1 MLIKEFSCV
10 AVANRGEAAVRFMR
24 AAHSW
29 SRERGVP
36 LSVIALYTHADA
48 EAPFVRMASAS
59 VCLGDPM
66 VRGEDGKQRSAYL
79 DVERIVALAR
89 QAGADALWPGW
100 GFASERPELQEACE
114 ANGLVFLGPPASA
127 MRALGDKIAAKRL
140 AEKAGVPVS
149 PWSRESVDE
158 AGAAACAARIGYP
171 VLLKATAGGGGRG
184 IRRVDSPDELVGAYR
199 SAAAEAGA
207 AFGDP
212 SIFVEAFVA
221 DARHVEVQ
229 VLADTHGGVW
239 ALGTRDC
246 SMQRRQQKVLEEAPA
261 PGLSAEVEQALCDAG
276 ANLARISGY
285 ISAGTAEFLL
295 LPDLKTFYF
304 LEMNT
309 RLQVE
314 HTVTEEIF
322 GLDLVGLQIDVG
334 RGERLPAAH
343 PPTPRG
349 AAIEARVNAEDP
361 DQGFAPRAGRL
372 VHFEAPLGP
381 GVRVDSGYVQ
391 GNLVPTVF
399 DSMLAK
405 VIAFGATRQAALA
418 RLETALR
425 DTVVVLDSGLT
436 NRSLLLELV
445 SDSVFRDGPV
455 TTRWLDKHVASR
467 PGSEARSHLDAALAA
482 AVLTDY
488 LQLRRGH
495 VANFIEEAQRV
506 VPHTVPEPGPVKI
519 RFVLGTEPLEV
530 EVGSIGPQE
539 LRMRCGDWQAVVRG
553 QTTGKGTLLLD
564 FGGARHAVQ
573 HVATASEVYVEV
585 EGIAHRFRR
594 VSDGRVRAEL
604 PASVAQVHVQPGDRV
619 DTGMR
624 ILTLEAMK
632 METIVDAP
640 MTGTVRAVHVRP
652 SSQVAAGEVMIEID
666 EGDQAPSGDSAGPRL
681 AARRET
687 GLDALRLV
695 EARLLGFDVT
705 AEELG
710 AALAALDAQ
719 PSPPRGRL
727 LKLLRAAVVQEQLFK
742 RGPFDDAVNDANE
755 SSMDQLAW
763 FAHHRRYDDKKLSDS
778 YQRRLG
784 RFLALHGIDVL
795 VEGDPMVAHALLRL
809 FQARR
814 SQEDTGALALAVLRA
829 LARSQAAATEAAP
842 SAKEQRVVFEKLASE
857 AVQRGDLQVATA
869 AWNLIHYWQDLPQW
883 QADVGRLASEAVLR
897 WDDLAAARSP
907 DGRVAAE
914 AALQALPLGALVG
927 ALSGAPANSAQVQA
941 GHHAPATILRQLLA
955 RIYEIHDSGV
965 IEDLAALH
973 GRHPCQRLQSADGV
987 QVVGVLLNTPCDL
1000 AQVLALLPADA
1011 QVDLLL
1017 ADVPAADAFDAAARI
1032 QRSRWTALWVEGGEM
1047 RMRSWMHAGDAM
1059 AEQTILRDV
1068 HPARPVAQEVA
1079 RFAQFKLERLP
1090 APQGLLLLRAV
1101 ATGEDRLIAMAE
1113 VERFDPV
1120 IDGDFIRVPSFE
1132 RVFLNAA
1139 QALREGL
1146 RTATGRPPAFNRI
1159 SLFVR
1164 PAVTLARSELDA
1176 LARRLGPATF
1186 DLALHKVAMHGRFTL
1201 GDAQPPR
1208 ELAAE
1213 WRDATALGPRLE
1225 VVLPRQRLV
1234 PVMSAYEQQVLAA
1247 RRRRLFQPYE
1257 VVSWLT
1263 SNEDIGRI
1271 ERGQFEE
1278 LELDAQGHALES
1290 VRGRPAASNP
1300 TGVVVGLITNWSER
1314 FPDGLRRMLLLG
1326 DPNKDMGSLGEG
1338 ECRRIIA
1345 ALNHAERLGIP
1356 VEWVALSGGARI
1368 AFDSGTENLDW
1379 TAAVLRRIVEF
1390 TEAGGVINVLVDGPC
1405 VGAQSY
1411 WNAEATMLMHCRGT
1425 LVMTPR
1431 GYMVL
1436 TGKRALEVSG
1446 SVAAQTNEAIGG
1458 LEIMAGNGQAQYTA
1472 PDLKSAYE
1480 LLLRHYEYTYV
1491 APGARRARRRPSAD
1505 PADRDVCSS
1514 AYAGAGGFATVG
1526 ELFSES
1532 GNPGRKKPFA
1542 IRAVMTAVLDQD
1554 APPLERWKAMAGG
1567 ETTVVMH
1574 GQLGGNPVCMIGIES
1589 QPLPRRGPRPVDGP
1603 AGWMSGTLFPHSSR
1617 KVARAIRSVNGLCPV
1632 VVLANL
1638 SGFDG
1643 SPESMRERQLE
1654 FGAEIGKAVVEF
1666 DGPIL
1671 FCVVARYH
1679 GGAYVV
1685 FSRRLSDRLDAVA
1698 LEGSYASVIGGGAAA
1713 AVVFTRLVRERA
1725 LADPRVRTA
1734 QKALAHAGLADR
1746 RHLEEDYERVLADV
1760 TATVQTEVAREFD
1773 AVHNVARA
1781 LEVGSLDAL
1790 TTAKELRPSLCA
1802 RLERALEDDRAR
1814 AAPTP

>member
-1 MLIKEFSCV
+1 MLYKDFSCV

-24 AAHSW
+24 AARSW
-29 SRERGVP
+29 SRERGIA
-36 LSVIALYTHADA
+36 LSTVALYTHADA
-48 EAPFVRMASAS
+48 DAPFVRMASAS
-59 VCLGDPM
+59 VCLGDAM
-66 VRGEDGKQRSAYL
+66 VRGDDGKLRSAYL
-79 DVERIVALAR
+79 DVDRIVALAK

-100 GFASERPELQEACE
+100 GFASERPELQEAC
-114 ANGLVFLGPPASA
+114 AAQGLVFLGPPASA

-140 AEKAGVPVS
+140 AESAGVPVS

-184 IRRVDSPDELVGAYR
+184 IRRVDHPDELVAAYQ

-229 VLADTHGGVW
+229 VLADSHGGVW

-261 PGLSAEVEQALCDAG
+261 PGLSAQTEAALCAAG
-276 ANLARISGY
+276 ANLARTSGY
-285 ISAGTAEFLL
+285 VSAGTAEFLL

-334 RGERLPAAH
+334 RGAHLPAAQ
-343 PPTPRG
+343 PPAPRG
-349 AAIEARVNAEDP
+349 AAIEARLNAEDP

-372 VHFEAPLGP
+372 LQFDAPLGP
-381 GVRVDSGYVQ
+381 GVRFDSGYVQ
-391 GNLVPTVF
+391 GNVVPTVF

-405 VIAFGATRQAALA
+405 VIAHGATRQAALA
-418 RLETALR
+418 RLESALR
-425 DTVVVLDSGLT
+425 ETVIVLDSGLT

-445 SDSVFRDGPV
+445 SGSVFRDGPV
-455 TTRWLDKHVASR
+455 TTRWLDRHVAAR
-467 PGSEARSHLDAALAA
+467 PGSDGRSHLEPALAA
-482 AVLTDY
+482 AALGDY
-488 LQLRRGH
+488 LRLRRGH
-495 VANFIEEAQRV
+495 IANFIEQAQRV

-519 RFVLGTEPLEV
+519 RFMLGTQPLEV
-530 EVGSIGPQE
+530 EVGAIGPQD
-539 LRMRCGDWQAVVRG
+539 LRMRCGDWQAVVRA
-553 QTTGKGTLLLD
+553 QPTGAGTLLLD
-564 FGGARHAVQ
+564 LGGRRFAVQ
-573 HVATASEVYVEV
+573 HAATSSEVHVEV

-619 DTGMR
+619 QVGMR

-632 METIVDAP
+632 METIIDAP
-640 MTGTVRAVHVRP
+640 MAGTVRAVHVRP
-652 SSQVAAGEVMIEID
+652 SSQVAAGEVMVEID
-666 EGDQAPSGDSAGPRL
+666 EGADSPPAAGTGIRL
-681 AARRET
+681 AAGHAA
-687 GLDALRLV
+687 GLDALCLV

-705 AEELG
+705 ADELAG
-710 AALAALDAQ
+710 ALAALEADPA
-719 PSPPRGRL
+719 PPRDRL
-727 LKLLRAAVVQEQLFK
+727 LKMLRAAVVQEQLFK
-742 RGPFDDAVNDANE
+742 SGAFDDALNDAGE

-763 FAHHRRYDDKKLSDS
+763 FAHHRRFDDKKLCAR
-778 YQRRLG
+778 YTRRLG
-784 RFLALHGIDVL
+784 RFLALHGIERLAD
-795 VEGDPMVAHALLRL
+795 GDPAVAPALLRL

-814 SQEDTGALALAVLRA
+814 LLEDASALVLAVLRA
-829 LARSQAAATEAAP
+829 LGRSRPAAHAASP
-842 SAKEQRVVFEKLASE
+842 PALEQRVVFEKLASE
-857 AVQRGDLQVATA
+857 AVQRGDLKVATA
-869 AWNLIHYWQDLPQW
+869 AWNLIHDWQDLPAW
-883 QADVGRLASEAVLR
+883 QADIAQAATEADQR
-897 WDDLAAARSP
+897 WRDLAAAATPASRT
-907 DGRVAAE
+907 AA
-914 AALQALPLGALVG
+914 AHALQALPLGAVVGTLAGRSDSPTVIRDPDLVLG
-927 ALSGAPANSAQVQA
+927 
-941 GHHAPATILRQLLA
+941 QLLA
-955 RIYEIHDSGV
+955 RIYEVGEITAA
-965 IEDLAALH
+965 AALQ
-973 GRHPCQRLQSADGV
+973 GRHACQHLRSAAGA
-987 QVVGVLLNTPCDL
+987 QVVGVLLTAPCDL
-1000 AQVLALLPADA
+1000 LQTLALLPADA
-1011 QVDLLL
+1011 EADLLL
-1017 ADVPAADAFDAAARI
+1017 AFVPAADAFDGAARL
-1032 QRSRWTALWVEGGEM
+1032 QRQRWTALWVESGEM
-1047 RMRSWMHAGDAM
+1047 RARTWVHAGDSM
-1059 AEQTILRDV
+1059 VEQTVLRDV

-1079 RFAQFKLERLP
+1079 RFANFQLQRLP
-1090 APQGLLLLRAV
+1090 APAGLLLLRAV
-1101 ATGEDRLIAMAE
+1101 AQGEDRLIALAE
-1113 VERFDPV
+1113 VERFDPE
-1120 IDGDFIRVPSFE
+1120 IDGDFVRVPGFE
-1132 RVFLNAA
+1132 HIYLSAV
-1139 QALREGL
+1139 QALREGM
-1146 RTATGRPPAFNRI
+1146 RTASGRTPAFNRI

-1164 PAVTLARSELDA
+1164 PTVTLARPALDA

-1201 GDAQPPR
+1201 GDSQPPR
-1208 ELAAE
+1208 DLAAE

-1247 RRRRLFQPYE
+1247 RRRRLFHPYE
-1257 VVSWLT
+1257 VISWLT
-1263 SNEDIGRI
+1263 SREDIGRI
-1271 ERGQFEE
+1271 ERGQFDE
-1278 LELDAQGHALES
+1278 LELDATGRALVS
-1290 VRGRPAASNP
+1290 VRGRPAAGNP

-1314 FPDGLRRMLLLG
+1314 FPDGLRRVLLLG

-1345 ALNHAERLGIP
+1345 AIDHAQALGVP

-1390 TEAGGVINVLVDGPC
+1390 TARGGVVNILVDGPC

-1446 SVAAQTNEAIGG
+1446 SVAAETNEGIGG
-1458 LEIMAGNGQAQYTA
+1458 LEIMAANGQAQYTA

-1480 LLLRHYEYTYV
+1480 MLLRHYDYTHV
-1491 APGARRARRRPSAD
+1491 APGEQRARQRPSTD
-1505 PADRDVCSS
+1505 PVARDVTSG
-1514 AYAGAGGFATVG
+1514 AYTGAGGFATIG
-1526 ELFSES
+1526 DLFSES

-1542 IRAVMTAVLDQD
+1542 IREVMTAVLDQD
-1554 APPLERWKAMAGG
+1554 APPLERWKALAGG

-1574 GQLGGNPVCMIGIES
+1574 GQLGGHPICLIGIES

-1603 AGWMSGTLFPHSSR
+1603 ASWMSGTLFPHSSR
-1617 KVARAIRSVNGLCPV
+1617 KMARAIRSASGQSPV

-1685 FSRRLSDRLDAVA
+1685 FSRRLSGRLDAVA

-1713 AVVFTRLVRERA
+1713 AVVFTRLVRDRSQ
-1725 LADPRVRTA
+1725 ADPRVVAAR
-1734 QKALAHAGLADR
+1734 QVLAEARLADR
-1746 RHLEEDYERVLADV
+1746 RQVQEDYERVLADV
-1760 TATVQTEVAREFD
+1760 AAQVQTDVAREFD

-1781 LEVGSLDAL
+1781 LDVGSLDAVMS
-1790 TTAKELRPSLCA
+1790 AKDLRPSLCA
-1802 RLERALEDDRAR
+1802 RLAQALAEGAVGSTSK
-1814 AAPTP
+1814 P

>member
-1 MLIKEFSCV
+1 M
-10 AVANRGEAAVRFMR
+10 ANRGEAAVRFMR
-24 AAHSW
+24 AARSW
-29 SRERGVP
+29 SREHGVA

-79 DVERIVALAR
+79 DVERIVTLAR

-114 ANGLVFLGPPASA
+114 AHGLVFLGPPASA

-184 IRRVDSPDELVGAYR
+184 IRRVDHPDELVGAYR

-229 VLADTHGGVW
+229 VLADSHGGVW

-261 PGLSAEVEQALCDAG
+261 PGLSADVEQALCEAG
-276 ANLARISGY
+276 KNLARASGY
-285 ISAGTAEFLL
+285 VSAGTAEFLL

-334 RGERLPAAH
+334 RGERLPAEH
-343 PPTPRG
+343 PPAPRG
-349 AAIEARVNAEDP
+349 AAIEARLNAEDP

-372 VHFEAPLGP
+372 LHFEAPLGP

-391 GNLVPTVF
+391 DNVVPTVF

-405 VIAFGATRQAALA
+405 VIVFGATRHAALA

-425 DTVVVLDSGLT
+425 DTVIVLDSGLT

-445 SDSVFRDGPV
+445 ADTVFRDGPV

-467 PGSEARSHLDAALAA
+467 PGSESRSHLEAALAA
-482 AVLTDY
+482 AALGDY

-519 RFVLGTEPLEV
+519 RFVLGTHPLEV
-530 EVGSIGPQE
+530 EVGSVGPQE
-539 LRMRCGDWQAVVRG
+539 LRMRCGEWQAVVRA

-564 FGGARHAVQ
+564 YGGRRYAVQ
-573 HVATASEVYVEV
+573 RAATSSEVYVEV
-585 EGIAHRFRR
+585 EGVAHRFRR

-604 PASVAQVHVQPGDRV
+604 PASVAQIHVQPNDRV
-619 DTGMR
+619 SAGMR

-632 METIVDAP
+632 METIIDSP
-640 MTGTVRAVHVRP
+640 TTGTVRAVHVRP

-666 EGDQAPSGDSAGPRL
+666 EGDESQASVGAGLRL

-710 AALAALDAQ
+710 AALAGLEADPL
-719 PSPPRGRL
+719 PPRGRL
-727 LKLLRAAVVQEQLFK
+727 LKMLRAAVVQEQLFK
-742 RGPFDDAVNDANE
+742 SGPFDDAANEANE

-763 FAHHRRYDDKKLSDS
+763 FAHHRRFDDKKLSER
-778 YQRRLG
+778 YRRRLV
-784 RFLALHGIDVL
+784 RFLALHGIDEF

-814 SQEDTGALALAVLRA
+814 SQEDASALALAVLRA
-829 LARSQAAATEAAP
+829 LARSQAAESEAAP
-842 SAKEQRVVFEKLASE
+842 SALEQRVVFEKLASE

-869 AWNLIHYWQDLPQW
+869 AWNLIHYWQDLPEW
-883 QADVGRLASEAVLR
+883 QAHMARAAIEADLC
-897 WDDLAAARSP
+897 WDDLAAAQSP
-907 DGRVAAE
+907 ERRAAAE

-927 ALSGAPANSAQVQA
+927 ALAGPA
-941 GHHAPATILRQLLA
+941 GRREPALVLRQLLA
-955 RIYEIHDSGV
+955 RIYEVHAGGV
-965 IEDLAALH
+965 IEDAAALQ
-973 GRHPCQRLQSADGV
+973 GRHPCQRLQSAAGV
-987 QVVGVLLNTPCDL
+987 QVVGVLLDSPCDL
-1000 AQVLALLPADA
+1000 AAVLALLPPDA
-1011 QVDLLL
+1011 EADLLL
-1017 ADVPAADAFDAAARI
+1017 AYVPAVDAFDVASCI

-1047 RMRSWMHAGDAM
+1047 RIRSWAPAGDAM
-1059 AEQTILRDV
+1059 AEQTLLRDV
-1068 HPARPVAQEVA
+1068 HPARAVAQEVA
-1079 RFAQFKLERLP
+1079 RFAQFRLERLP
-1090 APQGLLLLRAV
+1090 APAGLLLLRAV
-1101 ATGEDRLIAMAE
+1101 AKGEDRLIAMAE

-1120 IDGDFIRVPSFE
+1120 LDGDFVRVPGFE
-1132 RVFLNAA
+1132 RVFLNAV
-1139 QALREGL
+1139 QALREGS
-1146 RTATGRPPAFNRI
+1146 RAATGKPPAFNRI

-1164 PAVTLARSELDA
+1164 PTITLARGALDA

-1201 GDAQPPR
+1201 DDSQPPR

-1247 RRRRLFQPYE
+1247 RRRRLFHPYE

-1263 SNEDIGRI
+1263 SREDIGRI
-1271 ERGQFEE
+1271 ERGQFDE
-1278 LELDAQGHALES
+1278 LELDAQGIALES

-1314 FPDGLRRMLLLG
+1314 FPDGFSRVLLLG

-1345 ALNHAERLGIP
+1345 AIDHAEKLGVP

-1411 WNAEATMLMHCRGT
+1411 WNSEATMLMHCRGT

-1446 SVAAQTNEAIGG
+1446 SVAAETNEGIGG

-1491 APGARRARRRPSAD
+1491 APGERRARRRPSAD
-1505 PADRDVCSS
+1505 PVERDVTGC

-1526 ELFSES
+1526 ELFSENA
-1532 GNPGRKKPFA
+1532 NPGRKKPFA
-1542 IRAVMTAVLDQD
+1542 IREVMTAVLDQD
-1554 APPLERWKAMAGG
+1554 APPLERWKGLAGG

-1574 GQLGGNPVCMIGIES
+1574 GQLGGNPVCLIGIES

-1603 AGWMSGTLFPHSSR
+1603 ASWMSGTLFPHSSR
-1617 KVARAIRSVNGLCPV
+1617 KMARAIRSVSGLCPV

-1654 FGAEIGKAVVEF
+1654 YGAEIGKAVVEF

-1685 FSRRLSDRLDAVA
+1685 FSRRLSSRLDAVA

-1725 LADPRVRTA
+1725 QADPRVRA
-1734 QKALAHAGLADR
+1734 ARKALADAKLADR
-1746 RHLEEDYERVLADV
+1746 RNVEEDYERVLADV
-1760 TATVQTEVAREFD
+1760 AARVQTEVAREFD

-1781 LEVGSLDAL
+1781 LDVGSLDAL
-1790 TTAKELRPSLCA
+1790 MTAKELRPSLCA
-1802 RLERALEDDRAR
+1802 RLERALEEDRVR
-1814 AAPTP
+1814 STSKR